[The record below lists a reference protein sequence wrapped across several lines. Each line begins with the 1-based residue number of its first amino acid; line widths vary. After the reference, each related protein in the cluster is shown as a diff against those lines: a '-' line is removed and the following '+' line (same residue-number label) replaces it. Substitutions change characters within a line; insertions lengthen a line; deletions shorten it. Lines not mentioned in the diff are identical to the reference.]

1 MLVAL
6 ILLFMTVI
14 EFLGRRRDLGGS
26 YLTPG
31 LRSAL
36 RQPLIRRR
44 AASADRG
51 GAA

>member
-1 MLVAL
+1 
-6 ILLFMTVI
+6 MTVI

-31 LRSAL
+31 LRAAL

-44 AASADRG
+44 ASGAQTGEGDR
-51 GAA
+51 